1 MFIWPDPMQI
11 FINRDGQQFGPFTL
25 DQVNQGLA
33 AGRLLP
39 TDFAFF
45 EGLAQWTPLNQI
57 QGVIIP
63 GALAPM
69 AVVPVEEQP
78 AAAQPEAQPVE
89 ESVADEE
96 AVAAEAGPL
105 AEGSAKKKKILM
117 IAGAAVGVAALAFV
131 LLYVWPGFLNE
142 DEGDGAGAA
151 LTPSSDPGSN
161 TPPAPPDDGASTDV
175 SLPDISGMEPV
186 SYFGDIKPILEAKC
200 VSCHGKETTKAKLDL
215 SDEQGLAAGADGEP
229 IYVAGKPE
237 ESEFVLRIMD
247 VDDPMPP
254 DDEEP
259 LTDDE
264 KKKIVAWISQGAPTD
279 K

>member
-1 MFIWPDPMQI
+1 MQI

-33 AGRLLP
+33 TGQLLP

-69 AVVPVEEQP
+69 AVPVEEQP
-78 AAAQPEAQPVE
+78 AAAQPEAQPDE
-89 ESVADEE
+89 EPVADGET
-96 AVAAEAGPL
+96 VAAEAESL
-105 AEGSAKKKKILM
+105 AEGTAKKKKILM
-117 IAGAAVGVAALAFV
+117 IAGIAIGVTALAFV
-131 LLYVWPGFLNE
+131 LLYVWPGFLKG
-142 DEGDGAGAA
+142 DGGDGAGAA
-151 LTPSSDPGSN
+151 LTPSSYPSSN
-161 TPPAPPDDGASTDV
+161 TPPPPPDDGGSTDV
-175 SLPDISGMEPV
+175 SLPDISGMESV

-229 IYVAGKPE
+229 VYVAGKPE